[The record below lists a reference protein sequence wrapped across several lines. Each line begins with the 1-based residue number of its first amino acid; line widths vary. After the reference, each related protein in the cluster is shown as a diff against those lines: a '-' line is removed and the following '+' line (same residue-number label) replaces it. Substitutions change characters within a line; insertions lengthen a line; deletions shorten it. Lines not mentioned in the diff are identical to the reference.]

1 MGDSVSKK
9 ELDGILSD
17 FDALK
22 AEHNID
28 WIIVSAT
35 ESIRSVSKCKIKLT
49 NS

>member
-1 MGDSVSKK
+1 MPDGQMCLLEIDGEEDMGDSVSKK

-28 WIIVSAT
+28 
-35 ESIRSVSKCKIKLT
+35 
-49 NS
+49 